1 MQSVAQHYQALA
13 EAVADSMD
21 TRLWDEK
28 KGAYKDNTK
37 DTVPIYPQDGN
48 SIAVWFNATRG
59 NMTRARSISAYLH
72 TNWNA
77 YGSTTPEWSGDIGTF
92 PGSMEVHAHYAA
104 RNATRAQELIRLQ
117 WGHMINSPDSTA
129 STFWEGYQKD
139 GTFAYGGRYMSN
151 AHGWAT
157 GAASALS
164 MYTLGVRVS
173 AQTFIVEPYFGSV
186 KSCVGRMGGVEVAWN
201 VLVARGESE
210 QNSAAT
216 VNITVGLD
224 NVTTTKTGSVRVDIT
239 HLHEMLGI
247 VPNLDD
253 RLVVGNIYVT
263 TENGQIMVDKKTRNI
278 NGGTIITAPDWLS
291 FTLKENMVE
300 ASLTAAAT
308 PQQPRKFSLNVEV
321 ERR

>member
-1 MQSVAQHYQALA
+1 M
-13 EAVADSMD
+13 
-21 TRLWDEK
+21 
-28 KGAYKDNTK
+28 
-37 DTVPIYPQDGN
+37 
-48 SIAVWFNATRG
+48 
-59 NMTRARSISAYLH
+59 
-72 TNWNA
+72 
-77 YGSTTPEWSGDIGTF
+77 
-92 PGSMEVHAHYAA
+92 
-104 RNATRAQELIRLQ
+104 
-117 WGHMINSPDSTA
+117 
-129 STFWEGYQKD
+129 
-139 GTFAYGGRYMSN
+139 
-151 AHGWAT
+151 
-157 GAASALS
+157 
-164 MYTLGVRVS
+164 
-173 AQTFIVEPYFGSV
+173 
-186 KSCVGRMGGVEVAWN
+186 AWN